1 MSRPSTLTVNGATT
15 GVVFVD
21 GVRVADA
28 IPAREI
34 EVLPGRHNVQ
44 ALLRDG
50 HELTAPAPTLL
61 REGSSIILFVRPMN
75 RDGRPLEDLD
85 RIELLEGGVRTAEDD
100 AALEGSAAFP
110 APTPWPGRWSGSDQA
125 AAEGSAPAANEGS
138 AAPAG
143 EGSAPAADALAAA
156 PAEGSAP
163 ATADAASD
171 GSGAVPSGET
181 VWAELII
188 NSQPVGSIFI
198 DGMRTPWY
206 TPARIRLPERRYSV
220 QIQYDDGSLSRH
232 LEPPITH
239 EATRQVDFTGTDLLV
254 IR

>member
-1 MSRPSTLTVNGATT
+1 MSRPATLTVNGTST
-15 GVVFVD
+15 GTVFVD
-21 GVRVADA
+21 GKPVADA
-28 IPAREI
+28 IPARDI

-85 RIELLEGGVRTAEDD
+85 RIELLEGGIRTAEDD
-100 AALEGSAAFP
+100 AALEGSAAVP
-110 APTPWPGRWSGSDQA
+110 APAVWAGRWSGSDQVATEGSA
-125 AAEGSAPAANEGS
+125 APANEGSAPTAEGSAPAANEIM
-138 AAPAG
+138 AAP
-143 EGSAPAADALAAA
+143 
-156 PAEGSAP
+156 
-163 ATADAASD
+163 TD
-171 GSGAVPSGET
+171 GSGTPTDGSGIASGET
-181 VWAELII
+181 VWAELIV
-188 NSQPVGSIFI
+188 NSQPVGALFI

-206 TPARIRLPERRYSV
+206 TPARIRLPMRRYSV
-220 QIQYDDGSLSRH
+220 QVLYDDGSLSRH

-239 EATRQVDFTGTDLLV
+239 EATRQVDFTGNELLV